1 VADDTLAGEPA
12 ECHDGPQ
19 NVEGTQGS
27 CMSRLTLQRN
37 QSVEAEY
44 FWQRNQRVEVDLE
57 EEPDAYGSVETGSVE
72 AVEAGSVNCHE
83 S

>member
-1 VADDTLAGEPA
+1 
-12 ECHDGPQ
+12 
-19 NVEGTQGS
+19 
-27 CMSRLTLQRN
+27 MSRLTLQRN